1 MLQEQKPNLMTI
13 CLVFLSNLKFWLL
26 DHPLHFLGN
35 LDSKELLF
43 FWDLY
48 LSILS
53 MLEMNW
59 KIKTLA
65 NLKIKKIY
73 MPIQVYNFYEK

>member
-26 DHPLHFLGN
+26 DPPLHFLGN

-43 FWDLY
+43 FEIYIYQY
-48 LSILS
+48 L
-53 MLEMNW
+53 
-59 KIKTLA
+59 A
-65 NLKIKKIY
+65 C
-73 MPIQVYNFYEK
+73 